1 MAAVS
6 SGAAESIAN
15 WGPRLLGFYCLGDA
29 DPSHMNTVDILGGPY
44 GVPHKGGELMSGDY
58 AGLQEGGQMALL
70 RGRWS

>member
-15 WGPRLLGFYCLGDA
+15 RGPRLLGFYCLGDA
-29 DPSHMNTVDILGGPY
+29 DPSHMNTVDVLGGPY

-58 AGLQEGGQMALL
+58 VGLQEGGTN
-70 RGRWS
+70 GSVKG